1 MYVLER
7 VKSDNG
13 FDSYYRDSTASH
25 VMKCA
30 FYVTADILDRG
41 HVIASMSVRA
51 GYINFDPITNLDFDY
66 IEKDFV
72 YSVAVS
78 YKSEGRNYEDRYS
91 VRITSISRLK

>member
-13 FDSYYRDSTASH
+13 FDSYYRDSTVSH

-30 FYVTADILDRG
+30 FYVTADILDGGR
-41 HVIASMSVRA
+41 VVASMSIRV
-51 GYINFDPITNLDFDY
+51 GYINFDPITNLDFDAM
-66 IEKDFV
+66 EKDFV

-78 YKSEGRNYEDRYS
+78 YKSEGRDFENRYS